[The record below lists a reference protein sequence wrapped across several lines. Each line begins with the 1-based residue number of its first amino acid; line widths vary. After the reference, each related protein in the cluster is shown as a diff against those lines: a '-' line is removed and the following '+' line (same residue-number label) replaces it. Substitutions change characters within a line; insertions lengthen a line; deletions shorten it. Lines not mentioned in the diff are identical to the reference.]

1 MSAHVKNQDQ
11 KFHSKELMKLHRVY
25 TSWKG
30 VKTRVGIPDLVLV
43 MYFTFEKPERNRL
56 RRFYSSVEE
65 FDRRVTKDD
74 FT

>member
-1 MSAHVKNQDQ
+1 
-11 KFHSKELMKLHRVY
+11 MKLHKVY
-25 TSWKG
+25 TSRDG

-43 MYFTFEKPERNRL
+43 LYFKFETTIRNRL
-56 RRFYSSVEE
+56 RRFYSNVKE